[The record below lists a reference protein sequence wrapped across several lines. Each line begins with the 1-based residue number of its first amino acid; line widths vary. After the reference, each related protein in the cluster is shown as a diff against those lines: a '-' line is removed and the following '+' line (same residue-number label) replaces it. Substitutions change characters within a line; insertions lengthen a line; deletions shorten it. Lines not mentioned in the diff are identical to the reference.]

1 MVAGDVPVAGR
12 LRRRVDRHGKGAL
25 HPHRRGEQF
34 APHADERRGG
44 KGALA
49 AAHEAANDLGLA
61 PGLMSWQGDPASLMR
76 PDARDDLGALDQQVL
91 QPIVD
96 LVDAAAQ
103 QFEIGDAVRH
113 CFNSL
118 PGAG

>member
-1 MVAGDVPVAGR
+1 
-12 LRRRVDRHGKGAL
+12 
-25 HPHRRGEQF
+25 
-34 APHADERRGG
+34 
-44 KGALA
+44 
-49 AAHEAANDLGLA
+49 
-61 PGLMSWQGDPASLMR
+61 MR

-91 QPIVD
+91 EPIVD